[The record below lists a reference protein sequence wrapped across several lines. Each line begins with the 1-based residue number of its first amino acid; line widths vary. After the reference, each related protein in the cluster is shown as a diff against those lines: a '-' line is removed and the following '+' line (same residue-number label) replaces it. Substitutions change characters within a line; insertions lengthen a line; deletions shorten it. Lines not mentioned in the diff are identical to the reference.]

1 MGVKGVKSIK
11 AAIPIKIGY
20 SILSSKF
27 HIVSRVLA
35 VKAKKGNSMKQK
47 YRIWKNVKGKNL
59 HIQEYAVL
67 SADSR
72 KQKLPGLQDDDF
84 SLLCEQ
90 VYEAEEVKKASS
102 KGKDEL
108 IFYLRNQHFF
118 PIGVYMDLIADAV
131 IGMYESKG
139 EQNENLIFDDK
150 IDLLGDSGELEPVM
164 KIENEKEVE
173 SEEEIDDLL
182 ADDSEYDEGNSAGSI
197 PNKQFDEDEDY

>member
-1 MGVKGVKSIK
+1 
-11 AAIPIKIGY
+11 
-20 SILSSKF
+20 
-27 HIVSRVLA
+27 
-35 VKAKKGNSMKQK
+35 MKQK

-164 KIENEKEVE
+164 KIENEKDVE

>member
-1 MGVKGVKSIK
+1 
-11 AAIPIKIGY
+11 
-20 SILSSKF
+20 
-27 HIVSRVLA
+27 
-35 VKAKKGNSMKQK
+35 MKQK

-72 KQKLPGLQDDDF
+72 KQKLPGPQDDDF

-118 PIGVYMDLIADAV
+118 PIGVYMDLIADTV

-150 IDLLGDSGELEPVM
+150 IDLLGNSGGLGSVM
-164 KIENEKEVE
+164 EVENEKDVE
-173 SEEEIDDLL
+173 SEDDIDDLL
-182 ADDSEYDEGNSAGSI
+182 ADDSEYDEDNSAGSI

>member
-1 MGVKGVKSIK
+1 
-11 AAIPIKIGY
+11 
-20 SILSSKF
+20 
-27 HIVSRVLA
+27 
-35 VKAKKGNSMKQK
+35 MKQK

-72 KQKLPGLQDDDF
+72 KQRLPGLQDEDF

-108 IFYLRNQHFF
+108 ILFLRNQHFY
-118 PIGVYMDLIADAV
+118 PIGVYMNLIADTV
-131 IGMYESKG
+131 IEMYESKG

-150 IDLLGDSGELEPVM
+150 VHMLGELEELGSVVE
-164 KIENEKEVE
+164 IENDKDAE
-173 SEEEIDDLL
+173 SEDDIDDLID
-182 ADDSEYDEGNSAGSI
+182 DDSDYDEGNSTGSI
-197 PNKQFDEDEDY
+197 YHKQFDEDEDY